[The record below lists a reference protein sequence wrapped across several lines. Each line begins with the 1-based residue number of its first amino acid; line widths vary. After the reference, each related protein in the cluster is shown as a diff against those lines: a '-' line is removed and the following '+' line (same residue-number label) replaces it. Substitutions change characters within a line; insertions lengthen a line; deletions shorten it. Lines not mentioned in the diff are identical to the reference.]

1 MQAGVPRIGLVAV
14 ATMVAVLGMS
24 MIAEA
29 RVFSGSGKANRV
41 NGTKKA
47 DTIRLRA
54 GNDIARGRGGG
65 DRLFGGAGRDRLL
78 GGAGAD
84 RLLGGAGNDRLHG
97 GKGRD
102 RLSGGGGNDTLN
114 SVDKRKDALVSGGAG
129 KNTCRIDSIDLSVV
143 RGCATIVT
151 APSGGSGPG
160 GTPPGGNLPGG
171 TPGGGSAGGLT
182 LTSADG
188 LQCASQLPTC
198 NYTLSGSG
206 ADSPL
211 GTVSG
216 GGGVTTAG
224 GSLTTSGEDWS
235 ALGLYGCTADGYLRV
250 TIGSHLLDVPVDCT
264 ASGTGAPGPPDAG
277 GTSLPG

>member
-14 ATMVAVLGMS
+14 AAMAAVLGTS

-47 DTIRLRA
+47 DTIRLRG
-54 GNDIARGRGGG
+54 GNDTARGRGGG
-65 DRLFGGAGRDRLL
+65 DRIFGHGGRDRLL

-84 RLLGGAGNDRLHG
+84 RLLGGAGADRLHG

-102 RLSGGGGNDTLN
+102 RLSGGGGNDKLN

-129 KNTCRIDSIDLSVV
+129 KNTCRIDSVDLSVV
-143 RGCATIVT
+143 RGCAKIVT
-151 APSGGSGPG
+151 VPSSGSGPGGG
-160 GTPPGGNLPGG
+160 GTPPGGTP
-171 TPGGGSAGGLT
+171 PGGGSAGGLT

-188 LQCASQLPTC
+188 LQCASQQPTC
-198 NYTLSGSG
+198 AYTLDGSG
-206 ADSPL
+206 ADAL
-211 GTVSG
+211 VGTVSG
-216 GGGVTTAG
+216 GGGVTTLG

-264 ASGTGAPGPPDAG
+264 ASGTGASG
-277 GTSLPG
+277 LPG

>member
-14 ATMVAVLGMS
+14 TAMAVVLGMS

-41 NGTKKA
+41 SGTKKA
-47 DTIRLRA
+47 DTIRLRS
-54 GNDIARGRGGG
+54 GNDTARGRGGG
-65 DRLFGGAGRDRLL
+65 DRIFGGAGRDRLL

-84 RLLGGAGNDRLHG
+84 RLLGGAGADRLHG

-102 RLSGGGGNDTLN
+102 RLSGGGGNDMLN
-114 SVDKRKDALVSGGAG
+114 SVDKSKDALVSGGAG
-129 KNTCRIDSIDLSVV
+129 KNTCRIDSVDLAVV
-143 RGCATIVT
+143 RGCAKIVT
-151 APSGGSGPG
+151 VPSGGSGPG
-160 GTPPGGNLPGG
+160 GGPPGGG
-171 TPGGGSAGGLT
+171 TAAAGLT
-182 LTSADG
+182 LTSATG

-198 NYTLSGSG
+198 SYTMSGTG
-206 ADSPL
+206 ADALL

-250 TIGSHLLDVPVDCT
+250 TIGSDLLDVPVDCT
-264 ASGTGAPGPPDAG
+264 AAGA
-277 GTSLPG
+277 SLPG